1 MPGAP
6 AWHASLQGFEAV
18 QSPKLRQFLRVATK
32 NCGAIEFA
40 VEIPISI
47 DTFLLCGGRCVS
59 VRRDALESRKKS
71 SGADQ

>member
-1 MPGAP
+1 MTGAC

-47 DTFLLCGGRCVS
+47 DTFQVCGGGS
-59 VRRDALESRKKS
+59 VAVRWNDLGSRIKF